1 MKRLVL
7 CMMLTFFLTGVR
19 EVIGGGC
26 CQEGVGG
33 STAGGLISLEA
44 ALEEVRTTLVL
55 TDAQLDTLKAILERH
70 GVKAG
75 ASVCPMMT
83 EKGEKTGAA
92 MGGCCAAKKG
102 TKGEEKTS
110 P

>member
-7 CMMLTFFLTGVR
+7 CIMLTFFLTGVR

-26 CQEGVGG
+26 CQEGASG
-33 STAGGLISLEA
+33 STAGGAISLEA
-44 ALEEVRTTLVL
+44 AMEEVRTTLLL
-55 TDAQLDTLKAILERH
+55 TDAQLDALKAILERH
-70 GVKAG
+70 GIKAG
-75 ASVCPMMT
+75 ARVCPMT

-92 MGGCCAAKKG
+92 MGGCCAAKKE

>member
-7 CMMLTFFLTGVR
+7 CIMLTFFLTGVR

-26 CQEGVGG
+26 CQEGAGVG
-33 STAGGLISLEA
+33 TAGGVISLEA
-44 ALEEVRTTLVL
+44 ALEEARATLLL
-55 TDAQLDTLKAILERH
+55 TDAQLNTLKTILEKY
-70 GVKAG
+70 GMKTG
-75 ASVCPMMT
+75 AHVCPMT
-83 EKGEKTGAA
+83 GKGEKAGPA
-92 MGGCCAAKKG
+92 MGGCCAAKKE

>member
-1 MKRLVL
+1 MKRLLL
-7 CMMLTFFLTGVR
+7 CIMLTFFLTGVR

-26 CQEGVGG
+26 CQEGASG
-33 STAGGLISLEA
+33 STAGGAISLEA
-44 ALEEVRTTLVL
+44 AMEEVRTTLLL
-55 TDAQLDTLKAILERH
+55 TDAQLNTLKAILERH

-75 ASVCPMMT
+75 ARVCPMT
-83 EKGEKTGAA
+83 EKGEKAGAG
-92 MGGCCAAKKG
+92 MGGCCAAKKE

>member
-33 STAGGLISLEA
+33 STAGGVISLEA
-44 ALEEVRTTLVL
+44 ALEEVHATLSL
-55 TDAQLDTLKAILERH
+55 TDAQLDTLKAILEKH
-70 GVKAG
+70 GIRAG
-75 ASVCPMMT
+75 ARVCPMT
-83 EKGEKTGAA
+83 AKGEKAGAA
-92 MGGCCAAKKG
+92 MGGCCAAKKE
-102 TKGEEKTS
+102 TKGAEKTS